1 MTWMIYKYFI
11 QSEHIYAGQQFV
23 WLFPEAEPLTVTLE
37 RQKGLN
43 LCSRRAALGC
53 CPNESTIAR

>member
-11 QSEHIYAGQQFV
+11 QLEHIYAEQPFM
-23 WLFPEAEPLTVTLE
+23 WLFPETEPLRVTLE

-43 LCSRRAALGC
+43 FCSRRAAFGC
-53 CPNESTIAR
+53 YPNESTIAR